1 MSGRPHPGQ
10 RGLRDGPGDRA
21 KARSGGARRD
31 LRQDDDMHEGDQD
44 YNDQLDECHAQGYLN
59 NPTANKEFFTEDG
72 FAKMGDLGY
81 YDEQGRLYFKDRIK
95 EVIKVC
101 HPGK

>member
-1 MSGRPHPGQ
+1 MTDVS
-10 RGLRDGPGDRA
+10 
-21 KARSGGARRD
+21 K
-31 LRQDDDMHEGDQD
+31 MM
-44 YNDQLDECHAQGYLN
+44 QGYLN

-95 EVIKVC
+95 EVIKVS
-101 HPGK
+101 GLWSKISFTTI